1 MAFDI
6 LTALAEIHSLGI
18 IHCDIKPQNFLLF
31 GNTGHSD
38 DSFDE
43 NIILK
48 LIDFGLCHFI
58 DSRNGKA
65 LMKFG
70 CGTHH
75 YKAPEVHNDCLVD
88 CSIDIWSFGVSLY
101 KIAVAYFPT
110 DIKKYQYGSG
120 PLPFRESDWENFDF
134 FMLKNLIER
143 CLKMNPS
150 ERITSVEALKHPWF
164 DTL

>member
-6 LTALAEIHSLGI
+6 LTALKEIHSIGI

-38 DSFDE
+38 DSFDD

-48 LIDFGLCHFI
+48 LIDFGLSHYI
-58 DSRNGKA
+58 DPRSGKA
-65 LMKFG
+65 FMKLG
-70 CGTHH
+70 CGTFQ
-75 YKAPEVHNDCLVD
+75 YKAPEIQNDCYID
-88 CSIDIWSFGVSLY
+88 YSIDIWAFGISLY
-101 KIAVAYFPT
+101 KMAVAYFPS

-120 PLPFRESDWENFDF
+120 PIPFRESDWSSFSF
-134 FMLKNLIER
+134 LKLKNLIEL
-143 CLKMNPS
+143 CLNYDPS
-150 ERITSVEALKHPWF
+150 KRISAREALKHPWF